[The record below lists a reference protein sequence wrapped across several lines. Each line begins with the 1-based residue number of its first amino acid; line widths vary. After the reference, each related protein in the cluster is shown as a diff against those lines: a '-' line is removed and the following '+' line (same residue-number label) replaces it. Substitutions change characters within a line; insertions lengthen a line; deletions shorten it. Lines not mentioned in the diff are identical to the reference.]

1 MNTRSAAF
9 VVTAASAVLL
19 VSSCSAIGSVSG
31 SSPDAASAPSVAPSV
46 PEQTRATRADTVE
59 NIDVC
64 ALLPLE
70 TVVGVTGRAFTRASS
85 GTAVKDGIP
94 LAACAYEGAD
104 QDLASMLVMS
114 VFVYPAG
121 GAAAVDSYRKNFGG
135 GSSRTPLPGVGDS
148 AESSGHDLVAR
159 FGQHVIAVV
168 DGSHGGYADDFT
180 VDKRAVL
187 VQAVHD
193 AL

>member
-1 MNTRSAAF
+1 M
-9 VVTAASAVLL
+9 
-19 VSSCSAIGSVSG
+19 
-31 SSPDAASAPSVAPSV
+31 
-46 PEQTRATRADTVE
+46 E

-64 ALLPLE
+64 AALPLE
-70 TVVGVTGRAFTRASS
+70 TVVSVTGRSFTRASS

-104 QDLASMLVMS
+104 EDLASMLVMS

-121 GAAAVDSYRKNFGG
+121 GPAAVDSYWTNFGG
-135 GSSRTPLPGVGDS
+135 GGTSRMPVPGVGDS

-159 FGQHVIAVV
+159 FGQEVIAVV
-168 DGSHGGYADDFT
+168 DGIHGTYADDFT

>member
-9 VVTAASAVLL
+9 VVTAATAVLL
-19 VSSCSAIGSVSG
+19 LSSCSAVASVPR
-31 SSPDAASAPSVAPSV
+31 SSPDAASVPSVAPSA
-46 PEQTRATRADTVE
+46 PEQPRAKRADKVE

-64 ALLPLE
+64 SVLPLE
-70 TVVGVTGRAFTRASS
+70 TVVSVTGRAFTRASS
-85 GTAVKDGIP
+85 GNAVKDGIP

-121 GAAAVDSYRKNFGG
+121 GAAAVDSYWKNFGG
-135 GSSRTPLPGVGDS
+135 GTSPTPIPGVGDS

-159 FGQHVIAVV
+159 FGQQVIAVV
-168 DGSHGGYADDFT
+168 DGSHGAYADDFT

-193 AL
+193 GL